1 MSRGNNRWIGLVIGV
16 ILPIIGVFGINQ
28 FQFPQ
33 LSFSEFLEHGWE
45 VKAIGTWL
53 RVAVLLN
60 LLMTRSPTVF
70 TFRGWQTFWAKE
82 PSSRG
87 SATFWPADAL
97 PGNAWPAA

>member
-60 LLMTRSPTVF
+60 LLPFLFFMNTNKLRSAQGVF
-70 TFRGWQTFWAKE
+70 FGTIVH
-82 PSSRG
+82 
-87 SATFWPADAL
+87 
-97 PGNAWPAA
+97 AAIVVYIMIVS